1 MATSLNL
8 LKKSNGPI
16 PAVFNHNVLGNILK
30 FNTNKQKNLA
40 SNNVSNQLGTQTVG
54 EHLDK
59 GNAHFKYCPYLKPME
74 IKGIKRADRKFDYN
88 SSYSLMLGKNGSSAN
103 PQSGNFLTNVLY
115 NGMKVPL
122 PPKRYQMAQYV
133 DVRLDVFSPFII
145 TCVICLPF
153 FFTDFMW
160 SVPEKSSA
168 H

>member
-8 LKKSNGPI
+8 LRKSNGPI

-30 FNTNKQKNLA
+30 FNTNKHKNLA
-40 SNNVSNQLGTQTVG
+40 YNNVSEQVGSQIVG

-59 GNAHFKYCPYLKPME
+59 SNAQLKYCPYLKPME

-88 SSYSLMLGKNGSSAN
+88 SSYSFMLAQNNFSAN
-103 PQSGNFLTNVLY
+103 PQNRSFLTNILY
-115 NGMKVPL
+115 NGMKIPL

-133 DVRLDVFSPFII
+133 DVRLDVLSPFII